1 VTEPAGESAHATT
14 TLPAHLRPAT
24 RGTMAPFWDA
34 AARGELHL
42 PRCGHCRTWSWPP
55 RPCCP
60 VCSQSALGWAAAS
73 GAGVVHTFT
82 VVRQVAD
89 PWLAARAPYAV
100 AMIELAEGPRIMSH
114 VTGCAADDVHI
125 GMRVRVAFVDA
136 GDGLSLPVFTPVDES
151 P

>member
-1 VTEPAGESAHATT
+1 VTTPAREEAKTGAA
-14 TLPAHLRPAT
+14 LPQHLRPGS
-24 RGTMAPFWDA
+24 RGVIGAFWDA

-55 RPCCP
+55 RRCCP
-60 VCSQSALGWAAAS
+60 VCSRCSLEWVAAS

-82 VVRQVAD
+82 VVRQSAD

-100 AMIELAEGPRIMSH
+100 AMIDLAEGPRIMSQ
-114 VTGCAADDVHI
+114 VVGCAVDEVRI
-125 GMRVRVAFVDA
+125 GMAVRVAFVDA
-136 GDGLSLPVFTPVDES
+136 GEGLSLPVFTPVDGG